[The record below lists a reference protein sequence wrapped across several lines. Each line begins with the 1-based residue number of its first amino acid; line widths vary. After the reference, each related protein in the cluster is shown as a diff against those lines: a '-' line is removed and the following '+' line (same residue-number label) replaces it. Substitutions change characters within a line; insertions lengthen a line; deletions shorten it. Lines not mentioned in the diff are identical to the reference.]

1 MNCLSVFYH
10 SLGLALKGII
20 VRLVLP
26 LKIIISGK
34 INASAATARATH
46 VAFYILRFD
55 LLRTLYLVT
64 LVISRIPYQKIQE
77 FRPCY
82 LLRETDT
89 FPS

>member
-34 INASAATARATH
+34 INASAATARATCL
-46 VAFYILRFD
+46 F
-55 LLRTLYLVT
+55 LYTKIRLVT
-64 LVISRIPYQKIQE
+64 DIVPGDASDL
-77 FRPCY
+77 
-82 LLRETDT
+82 
-89 FPS
+89 